1 MRALGILST
10 ERSVALPEVPTV
22 KEQGYESFIVKLWY
36 GVLAPAATPP
46 AIISRL
52 NSELVKALTSA
63 DLKKRLTEGGV
74 EPLTSTP
81 EEFASFIQ
89 KETPRYA
96 KVIREAGIKA
106 E

>member
-1 MRALGILST
+1 
-10 ERSVALPEVPTV
+10 
-22 KEQGYESFIVKLWY
+22 EQGYENFIVKLWY
-36 GVLAPAATPP
+36 GILAPAATPP
-46 AIISRL
+46 AVITRL

-63 DLKKRLTEGGV
+63 DLKKRLLDAGV

-81 EEFASFIQ
+81 EEFAAFIA

-96 KVIREAGIKA
+96 KVIKEAGIKP